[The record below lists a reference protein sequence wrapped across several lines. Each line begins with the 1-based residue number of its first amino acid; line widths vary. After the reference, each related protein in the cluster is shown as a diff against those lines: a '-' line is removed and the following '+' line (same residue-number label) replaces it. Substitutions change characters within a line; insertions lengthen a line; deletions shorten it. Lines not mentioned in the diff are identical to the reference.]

1 MIHAAAA
8 TVAGNLEQ
16 SHIADWLRPS
26 SRGDSAQ
33 CLNPGPGLSFATW
46 GQPRAAALNIT
57 HNAGAS
63 EEIQVLISE
72 LTSIHPP
79 VLNFIKT
86 GLCVPSCQGVGPRQP
101 LKTHPNKCQLGLTI
115 SKSSIDRKNFFRER
129 IADRSALARHAI
141 YLHMD
146 TMKPQNETIYL
157 LDSKGQHTEGAYCHI
172 NLCYYPGQFAPRHD
186 FR

>member
-1 MIHAAAA
+1 MIHAAAP
-8 TVAGNLEQ
+8 TVAENLEP
-16 SHIADWLRPS
+16 SHITDWLRPS

-46 GQPRAAALNIT
+46 GQPRAAALDIST
-57 HNAGAS
+57 TDNAGAS

-101 LKTHPNKCQLGLTI
+101 FKTHPNKCQQGLTI
-115 SKSSIDRKNFFRER
+115 SKSSIDRKNFFREH
-129 IADRSALARHAI
+129 IAYRSAPARHAI

-146 TMKPQNETIYL
+146 TMRPQNETIYL
-157 LDSKGQHTEGAYCHI
+157 LDNKG
-172 NLCYYPGQFAPRHD
+172 
-186 FR
+186 